1 MAENTLAL
9 LQFLSSDQS
18 PLPTLTAGYAR
29 PSTVYF
35 TLFGKF
41 YMYSFRTAR
50 IMYLALFA
58 VSLTFVR
65 ISSSSRIHK
74 ERASWIRGLVAVMA
88 STFGTIIVPNL
99 VALVMSKGMNKGM
112 SWFSSPFSPIAL
124 YAPPTLLGALMSQ
137 YLVGPVFER
146 DILNALLILQSGLAC
161 GIQMA
166 GIGSAGL
173 FFLSSLPLFMAL
185 LLNPLITGNV
195 TDISLITYAIAQLVP
210 LLIGSPMLATV
221 SEVFV
226 PLVSLAGVL
235 PQGPLKSMAF
245 RLVESGHKPLQ
256 TILWQQ
262 LWHFWVLKHF
272 LSLCPLLIGL
282 GTGNYGMQSSCQP
295 PRQ

>member
-29 PSTVYF
+29 PSTVYY

-65 ISSSSRIHK
+65 ISSSSRTHR

-146 DILNALLILQSGLAC
+146 DILNALLILQSGLAY

-235 PQGPLKSMAF
+235 PARTTQIHG
-245 RLVESGHKPLQ
+245 
-256 TILWQQ
+256 I
-262 LWHFWVLKHF
+262 
-272 LSLCPLLIGL
+272 
-282 GTGNYGMQSSCQP
+282 
-295 PRQ
+295 